1 MLPVYTKQLNVP
13 FYTLTMTHLAYL
25 FPNPLVWTQF
35 GNCGVTVVKGKGME
49 VQFKVA
55 VDAAQMLSGL
65 VNEIVGRDDELSVLE
80 AMEEILMIEKLNGG
94 GLAAKV
100 KV

>member
-1 MLPVYTKQLNVP
+1 
-13 FYTLTMTHLAYL
+13 MTHLAYL

-35 GNCGVTVVKGKGME
+35 GNCGVTVVKGKGMD

-65 VNEIVGRDDELSVLE
+65 VNEITGRAELSVLE

-100 KV
+100 KVQSVFVCRGILYRYLH